1 MEIFEFG
8 KSPSKTVFAKLQSGF
23 SYEFKLGAE
32 EKPRS
37 AGEREKGRTGPGLLG
52 LAS

>member
-37 AGEREKGRTGPGLLG
+37 AGEREKRADWSR
-52 LAS
+52 ASRAR